1 MSKKTYDT
9 RKSQGI
15 CVRCGK
21 IKAVSGKVMCSECAE
36 KSRIETREKRGF
48 MRNMGICPRCCK
60 NKLFG
65 SEKECP
71 ECAAMMY
78 ERNRENSERRNAY
91 FADYYRKD
99 IARLKN
105 DGLCRGCRKRKV
117 AEGKTYCPVCLA
129 KKRERGRIYRREKDN
144 AIDRS
149 ERPNYG
155 LCYTCGEP
163 IDREGRI
170 CARCAE
176 IMKNNLPKHRDN
188 LMWRNE
194 NKLIFGNGGRK

>member
-1 MSKKTYDT
+1 
-9 RKSQGI
+9 
-15 CVRCGK
+15 
-21 IKAVSGKVMCSECAE
+21 MCSECAE
-36 KSRIETREKRGF
+36 KSRIDVREKREF

-78 ERNRENSERRNAY
+78 ERNRKSVERRNACA
-91 FADYYRKD
+91 ADYYRKD
-99 IARLKN
+99 IARLKSE
-105 DGLCRGCRKRKV
+105 GLCRGCRKRKV
-117 AEGKTYCPVCLA
+117 AVGKTYCPICLA
-129 KKRERGRIYRREKDN
+129 KKRERGRIYRRKKDN

-163 IDREGRI
+163 IDREGRT

-176 IMKNNLPKHRDN
+176 IMKNNLPDQRDN
-188 LMWRNE
+188 LAWRND
-194 NKLIFGNGGRK
+194 NKLIFGNGGRKNERKQMGTNTGAERKIYTND